1 MRRSAKTIKHNEIE
15 TNLSR
20 IRTLSRKKEEEN
32 WEFRA
37 FLKGK
42 CPSERLDSLVH
53 SLSQEIAAAI
63 DCTTC
68 GNCCREIL
76 PVLDEEDIERFAQGL
91 GISPKELTDQYVVRD
106 EEGFTFSR
114 TPCPFLHERRCT
126 NYEARPEDCR
136 SYPHLHKEDM
146 LSRLMGVVENCSIC
160 PIVFNVYEALKREL
174 WSRSAL
180 DNEHQ

>member
-1 MRRSAKTIKHNEIE
+1 MKRSSTTMKHNGIE
-15 TNLSR
+15 TNLTR
-20 IRTLSRKKEEEN
+20 IRVSSRKKEHEN

-42 CPSERLDSLVH
+42 CSSERLDSLVH
-53 SLSQEIAAAI
+53 RLYQEISAAI

-91 GISPKELTDQYVVRD
+91 GISSKELSDEYVVKD
-106 EEGFTFSR
+106 EEAFTFNQV
-114 TPCPFLHERRCT
+114 PCPFLHEKRCA
-126 NYEARPEDCR
+126 NYEARPKDCG

-146 LSRLMGVVENCSIC
+146 VSRLMGVVENYSIC

-174 WSRSAL
+174 WSKRRAR
-180 DNEHQ
+180 